1 MKTLGLII
9 DFKNELTTWGKHHA
23 NMKPS
28 NVSVNNLY
36 LIDNPRG
43 VDKLVGQMAG
53 DNYKQIL
60 DAKYE
65 KADIE
70 KTVSE

>member
-9 DFKNELTTWGKHHA
+9 DFENKLITWGEYHA
-23 NMKPS
+23 NIKPAT
-28 NVSVNNLY
+28 VSVNNSY
-36 LIDNPRG
+36 LIDNPRSVG
-43 VDKLVGQMAG
+43 KRVGQMAG
-53 DNYKQIL
+53 DNYKKIL

-70 KTVSE
+70 KT